1 MAEDSDDEIAKEA
14 RRRVSRHR
22 GPGASSVAPKVE
34 KLLGLRPSSEAQLE
48 LLQGE
53 DAALRELE
61 ALKCVFCK
69 SYHGRGAWDEPE
81 GAEAE
86 GEGGEL
92 SDDCA
97 SESSERSPWA
107 GGADSVEPTWRLRER
122 MKTVSVA
129 LVLCL
134 NIGTDPPDAVAASPR
149 ARRECWLEPFAGPSR
164 QKALETIG
172 AALQAQYER
181 WQSRARYRQLLDP
194 TADELRRLCAALR
207 RSARGDR
214 VLVHLNGHGVPRPTA
229 NGEVWVFNK
238 NYTQYIPLSV
248 YELRS
253 VVRGPAVYVLDCGG
267 AGVLLPH
274 FTAPMPRHH
283 DRPPGDKAP
292 DDQMGGDECIVLAPC
307 GADEALPSDP
317 GQHKRAKFPTSKAP
331 ISAVFHSFRLI
342 LGRAII
348 SRNGLEA
355 WMLFP
360 ERARAEHSR

>member
-61 ALKCVFCK
+61 ALRCVFCR

-86 GEGGEL
+86 GEGDEL
-92 SDDCA
+92 CDDCA

-107 GGADSVEPTWRLRER
+107 GDAGSVEPTWRLRER

-134 NIGTDPPDAVAASPR
+134 NIGTDPPDAVAARPR

-172 AALQAQYER
+172 AALQAGAVVEAKKKNDTLYGAALEEILFSGR
-181 WQSRARYRQLLDP
+181 VAP
-194 TADELRRLCAALR
+194 TAAGAALI
-207 RSARGDR
+207 AT
-214 VLVHLNGHGVPRPTA
+214 LNQAGVER
-229 NGEVWVFNK
+229 F
-238 NYTQYIPLSV
+238 YTQ
-248 YELRS
+248 
-253 VVRGPAVYVLDCGG
+253 
-267 AGVLLPH
+267 
-274 FTAPMPRHH
+274 
-283 DRPPGDKAP
+283 
-292 DDQMGGDECIVLAPC
+292 
-307 GADEALPSDP
+307 
-317 GQHKRAKFPTSKAP
+317 
-331 ISAVFHSFRLI
+331 
-342 LGRAII
+342 
-348 SRNGLEA
+348 
-355 WMLFP
+355 
-360 ERARAEHSR
+360 